1 VPHRLPE
8 SLPGL
13 GGLFLSFPVANKSLR
28 RTDAK
33 GFTLNRIE
41 FSIIVVN
48 YFTRRKEDSKSSGK
62 NVIVLGAIKHES
74 IRR

>member
-1 VPHRLPE
+1 MPE
-8 SLPGL
+8 SLPDL
-13 GGLFLSFPVANKSLR
+13 GGRFLSSTVPNKSIR
-28 RTDAK
+28 RAYRK

-41 FSIIVVN
+41 FSIIIVK

-62 NVIVLGAIKHES
+62 NVIVPSAFKHET